1 MNKKPALG
9 SRPNTF
15 EKKLV
20 GIVVATVGEKRAKF
34 ELVEDNNKTFSDG
47 SKSIK
52 VNLSDLPAVPKLTE
66 RDNGK
71 QFRIRMNSEG
81 DEIEAITPVMGH
93 YKAKLIDLG
102 PRKNGKD
109 SDPEPVEKEF
119 TKGETTTSH
128 LEFFAVYKIV
138 EGRYKGVQMPAY
150 NLHYKFEDDGNGMTR
165 FAGNT
170 ENPKATR
177 LHQLVNWGML
187 HQVFEDEIE
196 WPDDGNILPIL
207 LERALDSDVLVDITV
222 KNGYI
227 SDVLPSQ
234 DDEDET
240 EETPKQKSPID
251 EVIDELGYKDD
262 EKHANKSAPADDDL
276 NVDRDFP
283 KGDEPNKA
291 KKAAKKVAA
300 DDDYDL

>member
-1 MNKKPALG
+1 MNKPALS

-52 VNLSDLPAVPKLTE
+52 VNLADLPAVPKLTE
-66 RDNGK
+66 KDNGK

-81 DEIEAITPVMGH
+81 DEIEAITPVTGH
-93 YKAKLIDLG
+93 YTAKLIDLG

-109 SDPEPVEKEF
+109 SDPEPDEKDDSRF
-119 TKGETTTSH
+119 DNGKSH

-177 LHQLVNWGML
+177 LHQLVNFGML
-187 HQVFEDEIE
+187 HKMFDEEIE
-196 WPDDGNILPIL
+196 YPEDGNILPTL
-207 LERALDSDVLVDITV
+207 LERALDADVTVDITV

-227 SDVLPSQ
+227 TDVLPVQ
-234 DDEDET
+234 DEDDEV
-240 EETPKQKSPID
+240 EEAPKKRFVSEINK
-251 EVIDELGYKDD
+251 ELGYED
-262 EKHANKSAPADDDL
+262 EEGKPTARASKEDL
-276 NVDRDFP
+276 DVDRDFP
-283 KGDEPNKA
+283 KDEPKKA
-291 KKAAKKVAA
+291 KKAAKKVTA
-300 DDDYDL
+300 DDDSDL

>member
-1 MNKKPALG
+1 MNKPALS

-34 ELVEDNNKTFSDG
+34 ELVEDNDKTFSDG

-52 VNLSDLPAVPKLTE
+52 VNLADLPAIPKLTE

-71 QFRIRMNSEG
+71 QFRIRMNQEG
-81 DEIEAITPVMGH
+81 DEIEAISPVTGH

-128 LEFFAVYKIV
+128 LEFFGVYKIV

-150 NLHYKFEDDGNGMTR
+150 NLHYKFEDDGQGMTR

-187 HQVFEDEIE
+187 HQVFEEEIE
-196 WPDDGNILPIL
+196 WSEDGNILPML
-207 LERALDSDVLVDITV
+207 LERALDNDITVDITV

-227 SDVLPSQ
+227 SDVLPVQ
-234 DDEDET
+234 DEEDDEV
-240 EETPKQKSPID
+240 EETPKKKSVA
-251 EVIDELGYKDD
+251 ELNKELGYED
-262 EKHANKSAPADDDL
+262 EEDKPTAKASLDDL
-276 NVDRDFP
+276 DVDRDFP
-283 KGDEPNKA
+283 KDEPKKA
-291 KKAAKKVAA
+291 KKAAKKIAA
-300 DDDYDL
+300 DDEDL

>member
-1 MNKKPALG
+1 MNKPALG

-34 ELVEDNNKTFSDG
+34 ELVEEKKTFSDG
-47 SKSIK
+47 STSIK
-52 VNLSDLPAVPKLTE
+52 VNLADLPAVPKLTE
-66 RDNGK
+66 KDNGK

-81 DEIEAITPVMGH
+81 DEIEAITPVTGH
-93 YKAKLIDLG
+93 YTAKLIDLG

-150 NLHYKFEDDGNGMTR
+150 NMHYKFEDDGNGMTR

-196 WPDDGNILPIL
+196 WPDDGNILPTL
-207 LERALDSDVLVDITV
+207 LERALDADVLVDITV

-227 SDVLPSQ
+227 TDVLPAQ
-234 DDEDET
+234 EDDDEV
-240 EETPKQKSPID
+240 EEPKQKRSVAEINK
-251 EVIDELGYKDD
+251 ELGYED
-262 EKHANKSAPADDDL
+262 EDGKPTAKASKEDL
-276 NVDRDFP
+276 DVDRDFP
-283 KGDEPNKA
+283 KDEPKKA
-291 KKAAKKVAA
+291 KKAAKKVA
-300 DDDYDL
+300 DDDDSDL